1 MLESPTSEIG
11 LLDTS
16 VVIDLQHLHSAALPI
31 LSAVSTV
38 TLAELA
44 AGPPAAPNEHERAR
58 RQEHVQY
65 VEATFHPIA
74 FGAEAA
80 RAYGR
85 IWATVAAMGRKPR
98 GGRAVDLLIAATAM
112 ANGLPLYTRN
122 PDDFAGMEGLVEIVS
137 V

>member
-1 MLESPTSEIG
+1 MLESPRSAIG

-16 VVIDLQHLHSAALPI
+16 VVIDLRSLDTTALPTVHAI
-31 LSAVSTV
+31 SAV

-44 AGPPAAPNEHERAR
+44 AGPPAATSTTERAA
-58 RQEHVQY
+58 RQELLQV

-74 FGAEAA
+74 FDVDAA

-85 IWATVAAMGRKPR
+85 ISATVAAAGRKPR
-98 GGRAVDLLIAATAM
+98 GSRAVDLLIAATAM
-112 ANGLPLYTRN
+112 AHGLPLYTRN
-122 PDDFAGMEGLVEIVS
+122 PDDFVGLDHLIEIVA

>member
-1 MLESPTSEIG
+1 MLESPPSGIG

-16 VVIDLQHLHSAALPI
+16 VVIELRHLDTAVLPMF
-31 LSAVSTV
+31 SAVSTV

-44 AGPPAAPNEHERAR
+44 AGPPAAPNAAERAK
-58 RQEHVQY
+58 RQEHLQY
-65 VEATFHPIA
+65 VEATFHPVA

-85 IWATVAAMGRKPR
+85 IWAAVAAIGRKPR

-122 PDDFAGMEGLVEIVS
+122 PDDFAGLEGLVEIVP